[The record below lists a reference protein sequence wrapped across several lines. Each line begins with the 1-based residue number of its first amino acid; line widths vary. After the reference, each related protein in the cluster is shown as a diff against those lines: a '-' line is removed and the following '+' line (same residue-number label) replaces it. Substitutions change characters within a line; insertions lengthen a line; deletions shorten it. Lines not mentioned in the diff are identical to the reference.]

1 MSVRRFELHNFG
13 KNSHKYWE
21 LHQSS
26 GCWHPEY
33 GRIAGFGRSGGRSRG
48 NKKCDGTWR
57 KTLAGKLKKGYA
69 EITGSQ
75 PMMAKSGS
83 TRIPAPTPTTTVT
96 SSPKSVIA
104 AGVGLFNWNEL

>member
-33 GRIAGFGRSGGRSRG
+33 GRIGGFGRSGGRSRG
-48 NKKCDGTWR
+48 KVKCDDTWS
-57 KTLAGKLKKGYA
+57 KTLEGKIKKGYS

-83 TRIPAPTPTTTVT
+83 TRIPPTPTPPKRTVP
-96 SSPKSVIA
+96 S
-104 AGVGLFNWNEL
+104 GVGLLNWNTL